1 MVREMRLRVP
11 LLFPHDMLNNGRSVV
26 EQLEPNDDYFG
37 TERLSDNSREIMNEV
52 FCKRLY

>member
-11 LLFPHDMLNNGRSVV
+11 LLFPHDMLNNARSVV

>member
-11 LLFPHDMLNNGRSVV
+11 LLFPRDMLNNGRSVV

-37 TERLSDNSREIMNEV
+37 TERLSDNSREIMHEV